1 MAERAK
7 GCDWRRQCQS
17 VHLDRRRQRHRS
29 VSTDRFRHALS
40 TEGILVQIIKEQ
52 SVHDVVVIG
61 SGAAG
66 GMAAWNLTRQGVNVL
81 MLDAGTLIPRS
92 RFWTHVKPWEWRAR
106 MDRGQKPPEFYLSL
120 AEQPY
125 DTPAGQPFEL
135 TRVSA

>member
-1 MAERAK
+1 MQVK
-7 GCDWRRQCQS
+7 
-17 VHLDRRRQRHRS
+17 RS
-29 VSTDRFRHALS
+29 P
-40 TEGILVQIIKEQ
+40 EI
-52 SVHDVVVIG
+52 HDVVVIG

-81 MLDAGTLIPRS
+81 MLDAGTLILRS

-135 TRVSA
+135 TRVWAPGGKTNVWGRVSLRYSDLEFVGAQPDRWEIP